1 MGILLAIIL
10 GWTSVCLRQDTRLLD
25 TILHPPL
32 PLLRILPILMMV
44 RARPSCMMTGLR
56 MTDGGKIEDTEVMI
70 DMGEVMIDIMIV
82 VEETDTE
89 EAKIGMIED
98 TVAEKDTGA
107 KVEKDMEVVTEKEA
121 RKEVEVILKKNIE
134 DHILE
139 TVEKVHQLQIGKKG
153 RMR

>member
-1 MGILLAIIL
+1 
-10 GWTSVCLRQDTRLLD
+10 
-25 TILHPPL
+25 
-32 PLLRILPILMMV
+32 
-44 RARPSCMMTGLR
+44 

-82 VEETDTE
+82 VEDTDTEVVVMRETDIIGIDTEIDMIDGTAGIETETE

-139 TVEKVHQLQIGKKG
+139 TVEKVHQLLIGKKG
-153 RMR
+153 RMRKIDKLMMITKLLTRKRKQD

>member
-1 MGILLAIIL
+1 
-10 GWTSVCLRQDTRLLD
+10 
-25 TILHPPL
+25 
-32 PLLRILPILMMV
+32 
-44 RARPSCMMTGLR
+44 

-70 DMGEVMIDIMIV
+70 DMGEVMIDIMK
-82 VEETDTE
+82 VEEDTDTEVVVMRETDIIGIDTEIDMIDDTAGIETETE

-134 DHILE
+134 DH
-139 TVEKVHQLQIGKKG
+139 K
-153 RMR
+153 